1 MEFRPCALESMVMKP
16 DFWRGKRVL
25 ITGNTGF
32 KGSWLSL
39 WLQLLDAEV
48 SGYSLAPPTQP
59 NLFNLASVGE
69 GMRTRI
75 ADVRDLDTL
84 VAAVTDI
91 APEIIIHMAAQS
103 LVRYSYSEPVETYA
117 TNVMGTVNV
126 LEAVRRVGC
135 ARVVLAV
142 TSDKCYENTG
152 SRQDYR
158 ETDPM
163 GGADPYSSSKACS
176 ELVVSAYR
184 SSYLSDAVSS
194 TSAAVASARAG
205 NVIGGGD
212 WADDRLMPDIIRATA
227 EGDPVEIRNPGA
239 LRPWQYV
246 LDPLRGYLMLIEHLW
261 AGGSEFSEG
270 WNFGPD
276 RRATVTVLHLIEA
289 LSELSAG
296 AIRYRTGRSDG
307 PPEAAFLSLDCTKAS
322 QRLGWAPK
330 LSLDAA
336 LEWAWEWYEDYLRG
350 GSGLEAV
357 TRDQIKRYMQL

>member
-1 MEFRPCALESMVMKP
+1 MGIRPCALESVVMKP

-39 WLQLLDAEV
+39 WLQSLDAKV
-48 SGYSLAPPTQP
+48 SGYSLEPPTQP
-59 NLFNLASVGE
+59 NLFGLASVGE
-69 GMRTRI
+69 GMQTRI
-75 ADVRDLDTL
+75 ADVRDLETL
-84 VAAVTDI
+84 VAAITNI
-91 APEIIIHMAAQS
+91 APEIVIHMAAQS

-158 ETDPM
+158 EADPM
-163 GGADPYSSSKACS
+163 GGADPYSSSKGCS

-184 SSYLSDAVSS
+184 NSYFSNAVSS
-194 TSAAVASARAG
+194 GSTAVASARAG

-212 WADDRLMPDIIRATA
+212 WAHDRLIPDIIRATA
-227 EGDPVEIRNPGA
+227 EGEPVEIRNPGA
-239 LRPWQYV
+239 LRPWQHV
-246 LDPLRGYLMLIEHLW
+246 LDPLQGYLMLIEHLW
-261 AGGSEFSEG
+261 AGGTEFSEG

-276 RRATVTVLHLIEA
+276 RQATVTVLHLIET
-289 LSELSAG
+289 LSELSAD

-307 PPEAAFLSLDCTKAS
+307 PPEAALLSLDCAKARK
-322 QRLGWAPK
+322 RLGWAPK
-330 LSLDAA
+330 LCLNTA
-336 LEWAWEWYEDYLRG
+336 LEWTWEWYEDYLRG
-350 GSGLEAV
+350 GTNLQAV

>member
-1 MEFRPCALESMVMKP
+1 MKP

-39 WLQLLDAEV
+39 WLQSLDANV
-48 SGYSLAPPTQP
+48 SGYSLEPPTQP
-59 NLFNLASVGE
+59 NLFSLASVGK
-69 GMRTRI
+69 GMQTRI

-91 APEIIIHMAAQS
+91 APEIVIHMAAQS

-126 LEAVRRVGC
+126 LEAARRVDC
-135 ARVVLAV
+135 TRVVLAV

-152 SRQDYR
+152 SPQDYR
-158 ETDPM
+158 EVDPM

-184 SSYLSDAVSS
+184 SSFFSDAVSPA
-194 TSAAVASARAG
+194 SAVVASARAG

-212 WADDRLMPDIIRATA
+212 WADDRLIPDVIRATA
-227 EGDPVEIRNPGA
+227 EGDPVEIRNPNA
-239 LRPWQYV
+239 LRPWQHV
-246 LDPLRGYLMLIEHLW
+246 LDPLQGYLMLIEHLW
-261 AGGSEFSEG
+261 VDGAGFSEG

-276 RRATVTVLHLIEA
+276 RQATVTVLHLIET

-296 AIRYRTGRSDG
+296 AIRYRTGGFDG
-307 PPEAAFLSLDCTKAS
+307 PPEAAFLSLDSAKAR
-322 QRLGWAPK
+322 QRLSWAPK
-330 LSLDAA
+330 LSLDTA
-336 LEWAWEWYEDYLRG
+336 LEWTWEWYEDYLRG
-350 GSGLEAV
+350 GSDLQAV
-357 TRDQIKRYMQL
+357 SRDQIKRYIQL

>member
-1 MEFRPCALESMVMKP
+1 MKP

-39 WLQLLDAEV
+39 WLQSLDANV
-48 SGYSLAPPTQP
+48 SGYSLEPPTQP
-59 NLFNLASVGE
+59 NLFSLASVGK
-69 GMRTRI
+69 GMQTRI

-84 VAAVTDI
+84 VAAVTGI
-91 APEIIIHMAAQS
+91 APEIVIHMAAQS
-103 LVRYSYSEPVETYA
+103 LVRYSYAEPVETYA

-126 LEAVRRVGC
+126 LEAVRRIGC

-152 SRQDYR
+152 SQQDYR

-163 GGADPYSSSKACS
+163 GGADPYSCSKACS

-184 SSYLSDAVSS
+184 SSYFSDAVA
-194 TSAAVASARAG
+194 SASVAVASARAG

-212 WADDRLMPDIIRATA
+212 WADDRLIPDVIRATA

-239 LRPWQYV
+239 VRPWQHV
-246 LDPLRGYLMLIEHLW
+246 LDPLQGYLMLIEHLW

-276 RRATVTVLHLIEA
+276 RQATVTVLHLIET

-296 AIRYRTGRSDG
+296 AIRYRADGSEG
-307 PPEAAFLSLDCTKAS
+307 PPEAAFLSLDCAKAR
-322 QRLGWAPK
+322 QRLNWSPK
-330 LSLDAA
+330 LSLNTA
-336 LEWAWEWYEDYLRG
+336 LEWTWEWYEDYLRG
-350 GSGLEAV
+350 GTNLQAV
-357 TRDQIKRYMQL
+357 TREQIERYMQL